1 VGTLIDTSVI
11 IRAEREGVGVLDP
24 IGDRSDSAFLSV
36 ISVSEL
42 LHGVWR
48 AKDEGTRTRRNAF
61 VEAVLREF
69 TIIDIDSAV
78 ARIHA
83 QIWAEQKASGL
94 MIGAHDL
101 WLAATC
107 IAHGFSIAT
116 ANVREFSRIRGLQV
130 EVW

>member
-1 VGTLIDTSVI
+1 MGTLIDTSVI